1 MQNFEHEKQARRE
14 LAKMLRQPALESGLP
29 PTLKATMAD
38 VPVRTTLRSLSKQY
52 RLAID
57 HGKREAIKATM
68 RLMLKHRWLYELP
81 TAQLEEL
88 LSQSAGLQKR
98 APRPAGTGSER
109 NEGQTN

>member
-1 MQNFEHEKQARRE
+1 MQHFEHEKQARKE
-14 LAKMLRQPALESGLP
+14 LARLLRNPALESGLP
-29 PTLKATMAD
+29 PALKRAAAD
-38 VPVRTTLRSLSKQY
+38 VPVHTTLRALGKQF
-52 RLAID
+52 RIAVD